1 MVHIK
6 RIDEMLGVGAE
17 GRKALED
24 LYLGKKIRI
33 THLNGED
40 SSYVGR
46 EGVVKSVDDI
56 GQLHGTWGGLAVI
69 PDEDA
74 FEVVGVNESSEYTV
88 DDFRREI
95 DTTGAPEELVQYVID
110 NVPDFDHRY
119 EEAMY
124 NIGRTRRPFRD
135 VDNSL
140 YDDIC
145 DAVEEWCDENGSDAD
160 DYNVEE
166 IFG

>member
-1 MVHIK
+1 MMHIK
-6 RIDEMLGVGAE
+6 RIDEMFGVSAE
-17 GRKALED
+17 GKKALED

-33 THLNGED
+33 TYLNGED

-46 EGVVKSVDDI
+46 EGIVKSVDDI

-74 FEVVGVNESSEYTV
+74 FEVVGMNESSEYSAA
-88 DDFRREI
+88 DF
-95 DTTGAPEELVQYVID
+95 TGAPEELVQYVIG
-110 NVPDFDHRY
+110 NVPDFDRRY
-119 EEAMY
+119 REAMDR
-124 NIGRTRRPFRD
+124 IGSTRRPFRD
-135 VDNSL
+135 VDSSL

-145 DAVEEWCDENGSDAD
+145 DAVEDWCDENGSDAD

-166 IFG
+166 VFGL